1 MFVSRTPLIYILYN
15 TIYSSG
21 KNALDLVGMG
31 LSKLLIFVLF
41 YKGLITF
48 ISNKNLI

>member
-1 MFVSRTPLIYILYN
+1 MFVSRTPLIYILILYN

-21 KNALDLVGMG
+21 KNALDLLDLVGMG

-41 YKGLITF
+41 YKGI
-48 ISNKNLI
+48 